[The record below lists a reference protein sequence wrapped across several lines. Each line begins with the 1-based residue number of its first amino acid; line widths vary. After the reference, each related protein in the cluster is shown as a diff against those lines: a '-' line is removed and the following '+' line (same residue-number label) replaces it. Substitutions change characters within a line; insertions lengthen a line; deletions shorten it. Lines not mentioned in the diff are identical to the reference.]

1 MPHFALPHVSGQVG
15 VPAVTLALAALIV
28 AGCAQGVST
37 TASAGRPS
45 SLPTAASDATAVPG
59 PTAPAPKTTGP
70 TTGSILTPPV
80 QKSGGDAISPSST
93 VLVASLTAQ
102 TRGVVTDRD
111 LYGPVAVTDAAKVSH
126 VAAVINAASRRVPA
140 IAQCP
145 MQGTGSLTLVFE
157 SSVKGPPAVTV
168 TISTSGCPGMV
179 VRPTAGGVIG
189 LDGGP
194 DTVKQ
199 IESILGLPW
208 PQPAG

>member
-1 MPHFALPHVSGQVG
+1 MPHFALPHVAGRIG
-15 VPAVTLALAALIV
+15 VPALTLALAALIV
-28 AGCAQGVST
+28 TGCAQGVST

-45 SLPTAASDATAVPG
+45 SLPTAASDATAGSG

-80 QKSGGDAISPSST
+80 KPGGDAVPPSST

-111 LYGPVAVTDAAKVSH
+111 LYGPVTVTDAAKVSQ
-126 VAAVINAASRRVPA
+126 VAAVINAAPRRVPA

-157 SSVKGPPAVTV
+157 SSVNGPPAVTV

-179 VRPTAGGVIG
+179 VRPASGGVIG

-199 IESILGLPW
+199 IESFLGVPW